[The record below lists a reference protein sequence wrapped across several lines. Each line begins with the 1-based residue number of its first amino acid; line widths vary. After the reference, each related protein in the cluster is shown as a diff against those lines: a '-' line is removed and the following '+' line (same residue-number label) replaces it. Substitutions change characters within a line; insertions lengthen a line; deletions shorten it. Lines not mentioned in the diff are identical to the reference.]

1 MCKLA
6 CLLSC
11 ILTAILCEAR
21 IITVDD
27 DAPADFNNIQAAIDD
42 ANDGDVVIVA
52 EGTSRKAGLT
62 LRGRIL
68 P

>member
-11 ILTAILCEAR
+11 ILTAILCGAR
-21 IITVDD
+21 IITVD
-27 DAPADFNNIQAAIDD
+27 DD